1 MLDVLA
7 YLFQQYYDADGEPDM
22 PQLARRLSGAGF
34 DDDEIRDALAWLSE
48 LPQLDVG
55 AYAALSIDGPRMLH
69 PIEAHKLSD
78 EAIAYW
84 HSLEAS
90 KVLSPEERELVLDRV
105 LRDDAG
111 EVEADRLKLIVL
123 MVVWRKRDEL
133 SNLLIEEILFGRDG
147 ATLH

>member
-34 DDDEIRDALAWLSE
+34 GDDEIREALVWLAE
-48 LPQLDVG
+48 LPQVDAF

-69 PIEAHKLSD
+69 PTESNKLAE
-78 EAIAYW
+78 EAIIYW

-90 KVLSPEERELVLDRV
+90 RVLSPEERELVLDRV
-105 LRDDAG
+105 LRDEAG